1 MKSIKI
7 ILLGLAAMF
16 ALAGCGET
24 NKIETPKDS
33 DGSIVGEWHLVSW
46 SSLDAADIYMSF
58 GDDGTFDIY
67 QRLYKPTYSHYDGTY
82 RISGNTLNG
91 TYSDGTAWS
100 NASYVIGFS
109 DNGNRLTLTG
119 TTAGDT
125 AVYVKEPIPSYILSG
140 ELGTKLAT
148 DEPEEEPRFL

>member
-1 MKSIKI
+1 MKSIKT

-24 NKIETPKDS
+24 NKIETPKGS

-46 SSLDAADIYMSF
+46 SSLNAADIYMSF
-58 GDDGTFDIY
+58 GDNGTFDIY
-67 QRLYKPTYSHYDGTY
+67 QRLYKPTYSHYEGTY
-82 RISGNTLNG
+82 RISDNTLSG

-140 ELGTKLAT
+140 ELGTKLTT

>member
-1 MKSIKI
+1 MKNIKT
-7 ILLGLAAMF
+7 ILFSLAAMF

-24 NKIETPKDS
+24 TKTETPDVS
-33 DGSIVGEWHLVSW
+33 GGSIVGEWHLVSW
-46 SSLDAADIYMSF
+46 SSLDAADIYLSF
-58 GDDGTFDIY
+58 DNDGSFDIY
-67 QRLYKPTYSHYDGTY
+67 QRLYKPTYSHYEGTY
-82 RISGNTLNG
+82 RISGDTLSG

-125 AVYVKEPIPSYILSG
+125 AVYAKEPIPSYILSG
-140 ELGTKLAT
+140 EMETKLVAG
-148 DEPEEEPRFL
+148 EPKDEPRFF

>member
-1 MKSIKI
+1 MKSIKT
-7 ILLGLAAMF
+7 ILLGLAATVRARGLRRNEQNRNSERQRRLNRRRMASGIVEQPRCRRHIHVVRRRRHIRHLPA
-16 ALAGCGET
+16 ALQ
-24 NKIETPKDS
+24 
-33 DGSIVGEWHLVSW
+33 
-46 SSLDAADIYMSF
+46 ADLLALRR
-58 GDDGTFDIY
+58 DVPH
-67 QRLYKPTYSHYDGTY
+67 QRQHSERNILRRH
-82 RISGNTLNG
+82 
-91 TYSDGTAWS
+91 AWS

>member
-1 MKSIKI
+1 MKSIKT

-24 NKIETPKDS
+24 NKIETPKGC

-46 SSLDAADIYMSF
+46 SSLNAADIYMSF
-58 GDDGTFDIY
+58 GDNGTFDIY
-67 QRLYKPTYSHYDGTY
+67 QRLYKPTYSHYEGTY
-82 RISGNTLNG
+82 RISGNTLSG

-140 ELGTKLAT
+140 ELGTKLTT

>member
-1 MKSIKI
+1 MKSIKT
-7 ILLGLAAMF
+7 ILLGLVAMF

-24 NKIETPKDS
+24 AKIDTPTPS

-46 SSLDAADIYMSF
+46 STLDAADIYLSF
-58 GDDGTFDIY
+58 GDNGSFDIY
-67 QRLYKPTYSHYDGTY
+67 QRIYKPTYTHYEGTY
-82 RISGNTLNG
+82 RISGNTLSG

-100 NASYVIGFS
+100 NASYTIGFS

-140 ELGTKLAT
+140 ELGTKLADNEPT
-148 DEPEEEPRFL
+148 DEPRFL